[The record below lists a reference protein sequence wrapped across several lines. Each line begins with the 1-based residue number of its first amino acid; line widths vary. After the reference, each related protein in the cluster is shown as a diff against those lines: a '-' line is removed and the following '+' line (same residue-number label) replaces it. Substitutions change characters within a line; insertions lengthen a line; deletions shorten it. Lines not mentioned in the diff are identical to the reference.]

1 MEYNVQNTDD
11 TTRKLTD
18 AELCTMSGGMIAPPL
33 PPKPIEIVLGS
44 IVISIGPG
52 GITVHPSH

>member
-1 MEYNVQNTDD
+1 MNKLTETLGLTDD
-11 TTRKLTD
+11 
-18 AELCTMSGGMIAPPL
+18 ELAAVSGGMIAPPA

-52 GITVHPSH
+52 GITIRPSH